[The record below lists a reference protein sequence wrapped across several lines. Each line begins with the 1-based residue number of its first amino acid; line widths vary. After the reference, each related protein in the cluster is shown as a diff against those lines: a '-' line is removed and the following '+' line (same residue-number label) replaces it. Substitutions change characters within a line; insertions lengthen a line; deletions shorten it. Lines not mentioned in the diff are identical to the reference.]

1 MSVHACAA
9 RHSAIC
15 LARAVGM
22 TARERRTVTC
32 DSFRCDMTLRVAPD
46 VRDQPRQVVE
56 ALALS
61 FSARLVASRG
71 SRQQQGPVKRINDT
85 SKESSARTAGELVAL
100 KSFAIEMRRTG
111 SAKHESRSA
120 FRTLGLANARRH
132 FVCFGHHANG
142 PFEARIPTPP
152 HLLELAERRPA
163 ASRVHQKKAYQRY
176 LAPVR
181 Y

>member
-1 MSVHACAA
+1 MRYVASSSAGRSLSDPSYGRSAGAFFLRPAGRFAWLPTAA
-9 RHSAIC
+9 R
-15 LARAVGM
+15 
-22 TARERRTVTC
+22 
-32 DSFRCDMTLRVAPD
+32 
-46 VRDQPRQVVE
+46 
-56 ALALS
+56 
-61 FSARLVASRG
+61 
-71 SRQQQGPVKRINDT
+71 SRQKDQSHQQGKLRKNCI
-85 SKESSARTAGELVAL
+85 AL